1 MTNQVRVRFNSGL
14 IFPPKLQQAREGAS
28 ENLLAVQNECKAFQQ
43 NYKANPGKAPGTSAK
58 DLLADIDVGLH
69 IKNKQQTK

>member
-1 MTNQVRVRFNSGL
+1 MFARIFLHDLVRQLESDDAAGKRRCNSL
-14 IFPPKLQQAREGAS
+14 VV
-28 ENLLAVQNECKAFQQ
+28 ENKFKAFQQ
-43 NYKANPGKAPGTSAK
+43 NIKANLGKAPGASAK